1 MNYWGPWL
9 MRWVWPWGLVVISLL
24 AIYGLVALSHAG
36 THGGHGLPQDLQ
48 PTPRSLTLM
57 GEWHSF
63 CWDHDLSTADWYQV
77 KIARPG
83 ESWETLAVIQAPTLC
98 WYGDVE
104 TFPPGLVGIV
114 ITASNAAG
122 VSDTEHGSYYGWTP

>member
-9 MRWVWPWGLVVISLL
+9 MRWVWPWVLVIISLL
-24 AIYGLVALSHAG
+24 AIYGLVGLAHAQA
-36 THGGHGLPQDLQ
+36 PQDLQ
-48 PTPRSLTLM
+48 PIPRSLTLM

-63 CWDHDLSTADWYQV
+63 CWDHDTTTADWYQV

-83 ESWETLAVIQAPTLC
+83 EVWTTLAVIQSPALC

-104 TFPPGLVGIV
+104 TFPPGLVGVV

-122 VSDTEHGSYYGWTP
+122 VSDTEHGAYFGVTP